1 MDPHNDEHRYRRGHD
16 FESRPGLNFQAFHS
30 VLLKWHSKT
39 VKVINNSLLCRK
51 YINGTLNLLTSQ
63 YILSELG
70 SSETAL
76 TKRCLLGS
84 TALGMR

>member
-1 MDPHNDEHRYRRGHD
+1 MTSTGIAEVTISSHVQAWI
-16 FESRPGLNFQAFHS
+16 FQAFHS
-30 VLLKWHSKT
+30 VLLKWHNKT
-39 VKVINNSLLCRK
+39 AKVINNSLLCRK

-70 SSETAL
+70 SSETAS
-76 TKRCLLGS
+76 TKRCLRGS